1 VGQSLGSPISRQ
13 VKRHRRSCENEQP
26 PRYNKQSEEF
36 ALWSIY
42 SIPIQEGCAFSLNQV
57 REFTAGLTAF
67 PERTK
72 VLVFC
77 ESGLG
82 RTACMGA
89 AYWITKGLT
98 ASEAISRIS
107 EACSAMDWVT
117 LERQRVLDEYDRL
130 MKA

>member
-1 VGQSLGSPISRQ
+1 
-13 VKRHRRSCENEQP
+13 
-26 PRYNKQSEEF
+26 
-36 ALWSIY
+36 
-42 SIPIQEGCAFSLNQV
+42 
-57 REFTAGLTAF
+57 
-67 PERTK
+67 
-72 VLVFC
+72 
-77 ESGLG
+77 
-82 RTACMGA
+82 MGA